1 MASLAQQESQYS
13 TASRTE
19 RSGSTTV
26 GSWVTRRTEVMD
38 WQQSNWNDSYFYS
51 DLELEGSLIKRYLEG
66 YDFSDRKKERQYLRV
81 LMFYFLRS
89 SSICKAMFR
98 EDYHGII
105 RCGYLKS

>member
-1 MASLAQQESQYS
+1 
-13 TASRTE
+13 
-19 RSGSTTV
+19 
-26 GSWVTRRTEVMD
+26 MD

-66 YDFSDRKKERQYLRV
+66 YDFSDRKKRETIFEGINV
-81 LMFYFLRS
+81 LFFALI
-89 SSICKAMFR
+89 SICKAMFR

>member
-66 YDFSDRKKERQYLRV
+66 YDFSDRKKRETIFEGINVLFFALIKYL
-81 LMFYFLRS
+81 
-89 SSICKAMFR
+89 
-98 EDYHGII
+98 
-105 RCGYLKS
+105 